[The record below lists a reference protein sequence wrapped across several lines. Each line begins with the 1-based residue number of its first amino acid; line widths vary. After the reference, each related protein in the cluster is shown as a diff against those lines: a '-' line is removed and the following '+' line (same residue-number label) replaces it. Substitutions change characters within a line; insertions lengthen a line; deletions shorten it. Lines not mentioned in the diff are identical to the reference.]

1 MHREN
6 CYETAVIVLSI
17 AVNVL
22 RCFLAGGS
30 PASAPN
36 NSRLVEVIC
45 IRLCELH
52 ATAKREVASN
62 GRVYYTS
69 RWRLILAHYNRI
81 RARLLNSR
89 ALLTGTDLSLF
100 PLNEVTLKR
109 WFKNAARRNEI
120 TLLLQGRQLP
130 EVAESTAKT
139 LPAREPPH
147 SAVLPQHPVI
157 IVEAEDT
164 TGELFRK
171 LVLTFIDE
179 FHCY

>member
-1 MHREN
+1 MAE
-6 CYETAVIVLSI
+6 CLVINHTTKS
-17 AVNVL
+17 
-22 RCFLAGGS
+22 LAYLLPMLIPLLTRDAHIYACVCVGFW
-30 PASAPN
+30 
-36 NSRLVEVIC
+36 LM
-45 IRLCELH
+45 
-52 ATAKREVASN
+52 VASN

-69 RWRLILAHYNRI
+69 QWRLILAHYNRI

-109 WFKNAARRNEI
+109 WFKNAARRNYI